1 MARAFPPD
9 VIVLDTD
16 SFVHA
21 RLAPGKAKPQIVHAK
36 NYRLAADTFTNAVVT
51 PELANEAALAEGLRR
66 MKMETGK
73 WDRVS
78 VLLPDSWFRINI
90 LDLPTLPERAS
101 EAMEVVRWSLKR
113 TLPIPPESL
122 RVAYSVLSKT
132 PAGVKLLVLSAVE
145 KSLKQI
151 EKVFAASGLE
161 VILIEPIGLNI
172 WNAVAVREAVPNDG
186 RANDRLFLYVREREF
201 TTAVFRGEQPLF
213 IRSRNLG
220 GERTLEQE
228 IRLSA
233 NYLRDNLGSDIIEQC
248 YVAGSGIGADLGGVL
263 AQEFSAPVRTLQL
276 REFAEQSP
284 GVGEAPSASVYGI
297 DAELVACTGVFTG

>member
-9 VIVLDTD
+9 VVVLDTD

-21 RLAPGKAKPQIVHAK
+21 RLAPGKTNPQISQAK
-36 NYRLAADTFTNAVVT
+36 SYRLAADTFTSAVVT

-66 MKMETGK
+66 LKMETGK
-73 WDRVS
+73 WERVS

-90 LDLPTLPERAS
+90 LDLPTIPDKSA

-113 TLPIPPESL
+113 TLPIPPEML

-145 KSLKQI
+145 KTLKTI
-151 EKVFAASGLE
+151 EKVFADSGLE

-172 WNAVAVREAVPNDG
+172 WNAVAVRESVT
-186 RANDRLFLYVREREF
+186 ANDRLFLYVREHEF

-233 NYLRDNLGSDIIEQC
+233 TYLRDNLGTETIEHC
-248 YVAGSGIGADLGGVL
+248 YVAGSGIAADLAGVL
-263 AQEFSAPVRTLQL
+263 SQEFSAPVRTLQL
-276 REFAEQSP
+276 REFVEQSP
-284 GVGEAPSASVYGI
+284 SDVYGI
-297 DAELVACTGVFTG
+297 DAELTACTGVFTG